1 MRALVINASLRLI
14 MKKRSGFVS
23 EIRRADFALARNK
36 INRCDFAV
44 YFDCITFF
52 FHPCVGESIKQGKHW
67 TDPQNTWNGPE
78 YFSVV
83 QISMIQINSI
93 TQIPFRNQGINT
105 FLLKVLEFILIQ
117 NIKVS
122 KLYEFPSCVRF
133 VRKLRRF
140 WKSHS
145 SDTFVCRGNE
155 AYVTVVKL
163 EWSYWSY
170 MRNTLTYKRGA
181 YLYNMRYTYL
191 CRVFSGSKYTCT
203 AFVHVC
209 LCVPSYFENGPG
221 SLVRKRSN
229 LAPIAYL
236 IEWGVGVVNIRPSSR
251 GDLVLIWMGVFEG

>member
-1 MRALVINASLRLI
+1 MRLRCLFWLHNLLLPS
-14 MKKRSGFVS
+14 MCKR
-23 EIRRADFALARNK
+23 EHKARK
-36 INRCDFAV
+36 TLNRSAEYLERTWIFLRCPN
-44 YFDCITFF
+44 FDDTNWFDY
-52 FHPCVGESIKQGKHW
+52 
-67 TDPQNTWNGPE
+67 TDT
-78 YFSVV
+78 
-83 QISMIQINSI
+83 II
-93 TQIPFRNQGINT
+93 NQGINT